1 MLRDLCRYRVTK
13 ERDQLRED
21 SLRAVRPAISGS
33 RCIRRYTGG
42 EFLRIG
48 HERPPVMD
56 GCISHGRPIYDY

>member
-33 RCIRRYTGG
+33 RCIRRYTGESSFASG
-42 EFLRIG
+42 TSALL
-48 HERPPVMD
+48 
-56 GCISHGRPIYDY
+56 